1 MAEHPHDDQAGDR
14 STEPEDRTRAQSPAS
29 GPASPPG
36 AQSPS
41 SRPGRARFA
50 ARAGALR
57 KRVVSVIA
65 TGVSI
70 LTMLVVAVLAV
81 HILFAVFEA
90 NGSNAIV
97 VAVREWADRL
107 AWEFKDVFAPRDPK
121 VSVLVNY
128 GLAAVVYLI
137 VGRIIVGLV
146 RRAA

>member
-1 MAEHPHDDQAGDR
+1 
-14 STEPEDRTRAQSPAS
+14 
-29 GPASPPG
+29 
-36 AQSPS
+36 
-41 SRPGRARFA
+41 
-50 ARAGALR
+50 
-57 KRVVSVIA
+57 VNVIA

-70 LTMLVVAVLAV
+70 LTILVVAVLAV